1 MKSSCKMPA
10 KVKLPQSRNDSFR
23 FEENTFKLFESYASF
38 TAFPNKIQK
47 PLTLLTSS
55 KWQAGQEEF
64 SGFSLPW
71 PMNSRPSIGISFS
84 LIAFWT
90 HCW

>member
-1 MKSSCKMPA
+1 MPA

-23 FEENTFKLFESYASF
+23 MEENTFNILESHASF
-38 TAFPNKIQK
+38 TAFPDRIQK
-47 PLTLLTSS
+47 PLTLLMSS

-84 LIAFWT
+84 LIAF
-90 HCW
+90 